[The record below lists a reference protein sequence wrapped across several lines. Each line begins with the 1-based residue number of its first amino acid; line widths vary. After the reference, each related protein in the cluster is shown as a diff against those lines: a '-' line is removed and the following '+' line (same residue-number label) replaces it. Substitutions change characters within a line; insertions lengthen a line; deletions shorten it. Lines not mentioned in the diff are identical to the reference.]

1 MSARGVVAPAV
12 AKSRGRARPV
22 KESLRAEARGTY
34 REAILQ
40 AAERVFTR
48 GGFYATRMSDIAR
61 EAGVGVGTLYNY
73 FESKEL
79 IFSDIIAARHV
90 EFKGAVESA
99 ATADDPLERLS
110 QIVRGSLACMDDHGG
125 LYAVFME
132 RGAIGESDVERLVS
146 DKAAKGY
153 TEFLEILE
161 KTVRAAMRAKQL
173 RSDLDARFLVS
184 ALSGA
189 MNGATYA
196 WFKRGRKGRL
206 AEITDELIELF
217 LHGARST

>member
-1 MSARGVVAPAV
+1 MSARGTASTAP
-12 AKSRGRARPV
+12 AKSRGRARLV
-22 KESLRAEARGTY
+22 RESLREEARGTY

-48 GGFYATRMSDIAR
+48 AGFYTTRMADIAR

-79 IFSDIIAARHV
+79 IFSEIIAARHG
-90 EFKGAVESA
+90 EFKSAVEAA
-99 ATADDPLERLS
+99 ATADDPIERLR
-110 QIVRGSLACMDDHGG
+110 QIVRGSLVYLDDHGG

-146 DKAAKGY
+146 DKAARGY
-153 TEFLEILE
+153 TEFLELLE
-161 KTVRAAMRAKQL
+161 KTVRAAIRAKKL

-184 ALSGA
+184 VLSGA

-206 AEITDELIELF
+206 SAIMDELMELF
-217 LHGARST
+217 LHGARNT